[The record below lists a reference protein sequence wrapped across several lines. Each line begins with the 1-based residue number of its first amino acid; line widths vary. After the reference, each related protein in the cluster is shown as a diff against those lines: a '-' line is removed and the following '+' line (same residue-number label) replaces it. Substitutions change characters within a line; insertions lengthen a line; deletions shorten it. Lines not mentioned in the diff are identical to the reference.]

1 MKIQLS
7 DHFTYGR
14 LLRFTFP
21 AMVMMVFTSL
31 YGVVDGLFVSN
42 YVGKTALAAIN
53 FVFPVLNILATF
65 GYIFGAGGSAL
76 VAKTM
81 GEGKTEKANSLFSL
95 FVYISFGVGVL
106 FSVLGFFL
114 LRPLLS
120 ALGASGQMLEQAVLY
135 GNILLISM
143 PLWNLQFLFQI
154 FFVTAERPKLGLW
167 VTVLAGCTNMVLD
180 ALFVAVFKWDL
191 AGAAWATAASQ
202 IVGGVVPLFYF
213 FSKNTSKLR
222 LGKTQF
228 DGKATLKATSNGA
241 SEFVNGVSSSLVGL
255 LYNTQLLKYAGEDGV
270 AAYSI
275 MMYVC
280 FIFIGIFFG
289 FANGSAPVVGYHYGA
304 QNHNEMKNLRK
315 KIIVFNITASVIMLC
330 LSELLAVPL
339 SKIFAGYDRDLYD
352 MTLHGFRIYA
362 LSFLFSGLAIFG
374 SSFFTALNNGPVSA
388 VIAFLRTIVF
398 QVVCVLVFPV
408 VWGIDGIWIS
418 VVAAEALAAA
428 VSLIFVVCLRKKYNY

>member
-81 GEGKTEKANSLFSL
+81 GEGKSEKANSLFSL

-120 ALGASGQMLEQAVLY
+120 ALGAEGQMLEKAVLY
-135 GNILLISM
+135 GNILLITM

-304 QNHNEMKNLRK
+304 QNHDEMKNLRK
-315 KIIVFNITASVIMLC
+315 KIIVFNIAASVIMLC
-330 LSELLAVPL
+330 LSELLSVPL
-339 SKIFAGYDRDLYD
+339 AKLFAGYDKDLYD

-398 QVVCVLVFPV
+398 QVICVLAFPV
-408 VWGIDGIWIS
+408 IWGIDGIWIS
-418 VVAAEALAAA
+418 VVVAEALATA
-428 VSLIFVVCLRKKYNY
+428 VSVVFVLALRKKYKY

>member
-81 GEGKTEKANSLFSL
+81 GEGKSEKANSLFSL

-120 ALGASGQMLEQAVLY
+120 ALGAEGQMLEKAVLY
-135 GNILLISM
+135 GNILLITM

-304 QNHNEMKNLRK
+304 QNHDEMKNLRK
-315 KIIVFNITASVIMLC
+315 KIIVFNIAASVIMLC
-330 LSELLAVPL
+330 LSELLSVTLAKL
-339 SKIFAGYDRDLYD
+339 FAGYDKDLYD

-398 QVVCVLVFPV
+398 QVICVLAFPV
-408 VWGIDGIWIS
+408 IWGIDGIWIS
-418 VVAAEALAAA
+418 VVVAEALATA
-428 VSLIFVVCLRKKYNY
+428 VSVVFVLALRKKYKY